1 MWSNFLVKFKKGN
14 MVNLTHVLHPIK
26 KIELTDFLKHRKSSF
41 FSLINVTEG
50 STQLDVIHFGQPFL
64 WATGLQLATIPHL
77 NLFLRVQIMHNLFK
91 SLWKYDSESHNLS
104 FHFETVVIPMSLSCR
119 RVIREGRCMYTSW
132 FIWRDV
138 YTLRAKVGWGIWR
151 DIWVHTQGIHCFW
164 WLFSGITPSVPNY
177 TTFWSFHTN

>member
-91 SLWKYDSESHNLS
+91 SL
-104 FHFETVVIPMSLSCR
+104 
-119 RVIREGRCMYTSW
+119 
-132 FIWRDV
+132 
-138 YTLRAKVGWGIWR
+138 
-151 DIWVHTQGIHCFW
+151 
-164 WLFSGITPSVPNY
+164 
-177 TTFWSFHTN
+177 